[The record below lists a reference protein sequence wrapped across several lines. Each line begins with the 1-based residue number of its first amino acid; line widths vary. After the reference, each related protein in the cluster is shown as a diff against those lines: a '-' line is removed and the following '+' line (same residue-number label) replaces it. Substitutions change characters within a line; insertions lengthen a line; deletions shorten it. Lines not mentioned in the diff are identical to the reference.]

1 MSRDEPRTGAQPRAR
16 PNPRPRTRPARRMVP
31 AALLVTAVLV
41 ALLLGILVG
50 YAVRGGGAAGE
61 PVTLE
66 SDLPVVTV
74 TVEGPVGR

>member
-1 MSRDEPRTGAQPRAR
+1 MSPDEPRAGTQPRAR
-16 PNPRPRTRPARRMVP
+16 SGARPRPARRMVP

-41 ALLLGILVG
+41 ALLLGILIG
-50 YAVRGGGAAGE
+50 YAARGGGSASE